1 MNQRRRGTGLAAVSA
16 AMVVAALLVPS
27 LGGVASGQSS
37 PNALARQIDR
47 LRHVTGAYHNE
58 ALAIAGGFERDDMCV
73 ASPDGGMGYHY
84 VNQDRFDEVVVKD
97 QPEALLYADGPGGA
111 RVLTGVEYFK
121 VDADQD
127 LATDDDRPS
136 LFGRPFDG
144 PMPGHGPGMPVHYDL
159 HVWVWRSNPSGMF
172 TIWNTRVSCPE

>member
-1 MNQRRRGTGLAAVSA
+1 MKDRRRGIGPAAVSA
-16 AMVVAALLVPS
+16 AVVMAALLAPS
-27 LGGVASGQSS
+27 LGGVASGETSR
-37 PNALARQIDR
+37 NTLARQIDR

-58 ALAIAGGFERDDMCV
+58 ALAIAGGFEPEEQCA

-84 VNQDRFDEVVVKD
+84 VNRERFDELVLRD
-97 QPEALLYADGPGGA
+97 QPEALLYAPGPEGS
-111 RVLTGVEYFK
+111 RVLVGVEYFK

-127 LATDDDRPS
+127 LATDEDRPT

-159 HVWVWRSNPSGMF
+159 HVWLWRSNPDGMF
-172 TIWNTRVSCPE
+172 AIWNPRVTCP